1 MGNWANLLLTFFW
14 FVFVLALPHKEIGL
28 SFQYCFQKLDFYGWE
43 FSLKMITFGSRS
55 QKGDR
60 KEGSIVGTKIFFF
73 LPLAERVPIQQ
84 TSWENEKKNFKVKQL
99 PSNVY
104 LCHSKQFHKYGAKP
118 LPLLLVHT

>member
-73 LPLAERVPIQQ
+73 FHLQKGCLYNKHHGRMR
-84 TSWENEKKNFKVKQL
+84 KKIL
-99 PSNVY
+99 R
-104 LCHSKQFHKYGAKP
+104 
-118 LPLLLVHT
+118 